1 MAGMSKDTLLHFN
14 IDSKRAFF
22 PDVATVGNKRI
33 PGNSSPAKYDFIKVL
48 CHKFQIIWFMGSG
61 GSIAESVGVEMI
73 GDIVN
78 VG

>member
-1 MAGMSKDTLLHFN
+1 MAGMSKDTLLHLN
-14 IDSKRAFF
+14 IDSKWAFL
-22 PDVATVGNKRI
+22 PNVATVGNKSI
-33 PGNSSPAKYDFIKVL
+33 PGNRSPTKYDFIKIL

-73 GDIVN
+73 RDIVN